1 MSMMHFFRKITQI
14 RGKTDQTRMS
24 NLKCVVLILIITFD
38 NIEKL
43 QVLQIKKKTNKHKS
57 MNVKYDG

>member
-1 MSMMHFFRKITQI
+1 MMHFFRKITQI

-24 NLKCVVLILIITFD
+24 NLKCVVLLLIITFD

-43 QVLQIKKKTNKHKS
+43 QVLQIKKKQTNIKA
-57 MNVKYDG
+57 